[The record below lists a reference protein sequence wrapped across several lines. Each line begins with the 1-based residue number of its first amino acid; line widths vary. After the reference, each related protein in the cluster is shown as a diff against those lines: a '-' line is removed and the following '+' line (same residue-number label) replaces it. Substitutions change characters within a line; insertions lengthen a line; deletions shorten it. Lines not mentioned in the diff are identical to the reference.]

1 MPQPKNVVELED
13 VTTSDTQSISLTW
26 VEEET
31 STTQQG
37 EIGQS
42 SGAQN
47 GILNPNP
54 EMPVKPDET
63 MGPRQSHE
71 HEEVL
76 VEDITD

>member
-1 MPQPKNVVELED
+1 MQQPENVVELED
-13 VTTSDTQSISLTW
+13 VTTSDPESISPMQ
-26 VEEET
+26 VEEEIPT
-31 STTQQG
+31 MQQG

-47 GILNPNP
+47 EISNPNP
-54 EMPVKPDET
+54 ETPAKPDET
-63 MGPRQSHE
+63 MGPRQSQE